1 VYINDV
7 NIEANIDF
15 ELARLAKLAR
25 RMDAIFTIPRTRVT
39 IGLDNIFGLIPVIG
53 DTAAFLPAAYI
64 VYRAHKIGASPGT
77 VTLMSLNLVAD
88 LLIGS
93 IPIAG
98 DIFNVLCNANLRNY
112 RLLENN
118 LNKKAARAKLVR
130 TAYVLNGSTA

>member
-1 VYINDV
+1 
-7 NIEANIDF
+7 
-15 ELARLAKLAR
+15 
-25 RMDAIFTIPRTRVT
+25 
-39 IGLDNIFGLIPVIG
+39 
-53 DTAAFLPAAYI
+53 
-64 VYRAHKIGASPGT
+64 
-77 VTLMSLNLVAD
+77 MSLNLVAD

-98 DIFNVLCNANLRNY
+98 DIFDVLCNANLRNY